1 MSLKKAHAG
10 DFFFNT
16 ATGYAY
22 RYAVEQEV
30 YKITFA
36 SNCRT
41 ESNTTDYVR
50 FYYQINGKI
59 YVTQNYGGTAIA
71 NAVVYL
77 PTNVFW
83 VYWRTDSSAHDYYG
97 FKDNK
102 H

>member
-1 MSLKKAHAG
+1 MP
-10 DFFFNT
+10 D
-16 ATGYAY
+16 

-77 PTNVFW
+77 PTMC
-83 VYWRTDSSAHDYYG
+83 SG
-97 FKDNK
+97 FIGERIVQ
-102 H
+102 HMIIMALR